1 MSDSRRDSEPTWLA
15 RLRSRLASR
24 LGWRLLAVFVIAAVL
39 PLAVSDWVA
48 LSVVSQVVQDL
59 THDRNGVATRAASR
73 QVLDRLMLSA
83 TLLRSIDE
91 AQPAARQRLVASAT
105 AAGAP
110 LAKVECVDDAP
121 AAHGGLL
128 ARWQHVR
135 DATPMAT
142 GQAVALRVE
151 AGPDEQASLLMASIA
166 PSALR
171 CIAVLNPAFVWETV
185 IESSDDSAWVV
196 RSDSG
201 ASVYAR
207 RGPDAPLPGRDL
219 AVEQDVFTAHLFLAA
234 EFSAANWTF
243 EERAPRGAARWHGM
257 PIGAWLLCVATATLL
272 LIGLVAARTIRQTLR
287 PLDALAEGS
296 RRLAAG
302 VGSTRVDIRRID
314 ELGRLA
320 DSFNAMAAQ
329 LEERIAALRA
339 LADLDAGILAGAGFA
354 DLAGRVLRR
363 LAGSRPSATF
373 TVAWRADDG
382 LVHVLGLIDRE
393 AGFNSRAVEFVEA
406 DAAKVGQ
413 FEAARDGLVDPS
425 EPGPGGCRIWTAR
438 DGDQNRAL
446 IRMVDREGAPD
457 LQEARDLRD
466 RLAVA
471 IVARDREFQLQHRAS
486 HDLLT
491 GLRNP
496 YGLQLALAPL
506 LAQETSLA
514 LLFIDLDHFKD
525 INDCYGHAVGDRLLQ
540 AAARRLERAAPAG
553 ALLSRNG
560 GDEFVVILPGAR
572 APDAQ
577 AAAARLLES
586 LAQPFILTT
595 NEHRSSASIG
605 IAIHPDH
612 GVDREE
618 LLRCADI
625 ALYEAKGAGRGRWAL
640 FKPTL
645 DARLRER
652 NDLLTGLDR
661 ALARSEFVV
670 HYQPRLH
677 AETGAVVAAEALV
690 RWQHPERGLTLPAM
704 FIELAESSGRIDAL
718 GRVVM
723 ASAIAQLA
731 EWRCQ
736 GLAIG
741 RLSVNVSQHQFESGT
756 LVAHVQELLARHEV
770 DGSQLE
776 IEVTESVLG
785 GDVASVRQQLHELRA
800 LGATIAMDD
809 FGTGYSSLSQLR
821 TLPINVMKID
831 RAFVKDL
838 ESASDAVA
846 IARTIVTLA
855 RALGLK
861 VVAEGIETSA
871 QAGLLAEMGCDEF
884 QGFLF
889 SKAVPAAEFA
899 AFARARVPAPRPRA
913 SATRRPG

>member
-1 MSDSRRDSEPTWLA
+1 MSWFA
-15 RLRSRLASR
+15 RLRIRLGRR
-24 LGWRLLAVFVIAAVL
+24 LGWRLLAVFVIAALL
-39 PLAVSDWVA
+39 PLALSDWIA
-48 LSVVSQVVQDL
+48 MSVVSRVVQDL
-59 THDRNGVATRAASR
+59 THDRDGLATRAASR
-73 QVLDRLMLSA
+73 QVFDRLMLSA

-91 AQPAARQRLVASAT
+91 AQPAARQRLAASAT
-105 AAGAP
+105 GVGSP
-110 LAKVECVDDAP
+110 LASLGCADDAS
-121 AAHGGLL
+121 AAYPDLL
-128 ARWQHVR
+128 VRWQAVA
-135 DATPMAT
+135 DDTPATPGKT
-142 GQAVALRVE
+142 VALRVE
-151 AGPDEQASLLMASIA
+151 TRPDGQAVLLLAAIA
-166 PSALR
+166 PARLR
-171 CIAVLNPAFVWETV
+171 CIAVLDPAFVWESV
-185 IESSDDSAWVV
+185 IESRDDSVWIV

-207 RGPDAPLPGRDL
+207 RGVEAPGSAQDRAAPQDA
-219 AVEQDVFTAHLFLAA
+219 FIAHLFLAA
-234 EFSAANWTF
+234 EFSTGNWTF
-243 EERAPRGAARWHGM
+243 EQQAPRGAAHWHGM
-257 PIGAWLLCVATATLL
+257 PVGAWLLCVATATLL
-272 LIGLVAARTIRQTLR
+272 LIALVAARTIRQTLR
-287 PLDALAEGS
+287 PLDALAAGS

-302 VGSTRVDIRRID
+302 IGSTRVDIRRTD

-320 DSFNAMAAQ
+320 DSFNDMAAQ

-339 LADLDAGILAGAGFA
+339 LAELDAGILAGAGFA
-354 DLAGRVLRR
+354 ELAQQVLRR
-363 LAGSRPSATF
+363 LASLRPGASFA
-373 TVAWRADDG
+373 VAWRADDG
-382 LVHVLGLIDRE
+382 LLRILRMGGAAAVE
-393 AGFNSRAVEFVEA
+393 AGEA
-406 DAAKVGQ
+406 DAGEVAQ
-413 FEAARDGLVDPS
+413 FEAAQDGLLAAPA
-425 EPGPGGCRIWTAR
+425 PGACRLWTAR
-438 DGDQNRAL
+438 DGGQTRAL
-446 IRMVDREGAPD
+446 IRMRDPESAPD

-471 IVARDREFQLQHRAS
+471 IVARDREFQLQHRAA

-506 LAQETSLA
+506 LAQEASLA

-525 INDCYGHAVGDRLLQ
+525 VNDCYGHAVGDRLLQ

-553 ALLSRNG
+553 ALLARNG
-560 GDEFVVILPGAR
+560 GDEFVVILPGAG
-572 APDAQ
+572 AAQ
-577 AAAARLLES
+577 AQAGAAQLLES
-586 LAQPFILTT
+586 LAQPFILTA

-605 IAIHPDH
+605 IAIHPEH

-618 LLRCADI
+618 LMRCADI

-652 NDLLTGLDR
+652 SDLLAGLDR

-670 HYQPRLH
+670 HYQPRLD
-677 AETGAVVAAEALV
+677 ATSGTVVAAEALV
-690 RWQHPERGLTLPAM
+690 RWQHPERGLMLPGL
-704 FIELAESSGRIDAL
+704 FIELAETSGLIDAL

-723 ASAIAQLA
+723 ASAIAQLDA
-731 EWRCQ
+731 WRRE

-756 LVAHVQELLARHEV
+756 LVAHVRELLARHAIA
-770 DGSQLE
+770 GSNLE

-785 GDVASVRQQLHELRA
+785 GDVASIRQQLHELRA

-838 ESASDAVA
+838 ETASDAVA

-855 RALGLK
+855 RALELK

-871 QAGLLAEMGCDEF
+871 QAALLAEMGCDEF

-899 AFARARVPAPRPRA
+899 AFARARMPAPCP
-913 SATRRPG
+913 